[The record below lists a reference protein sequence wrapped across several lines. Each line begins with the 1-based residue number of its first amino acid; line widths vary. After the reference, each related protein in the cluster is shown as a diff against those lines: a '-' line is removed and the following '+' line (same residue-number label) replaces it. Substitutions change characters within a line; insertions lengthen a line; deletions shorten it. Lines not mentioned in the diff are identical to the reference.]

1 MNPDSSKSLASKL
14 FTARHIFFK
23 SPGLFQRLRLYREF
37 RRFAAEWDA
46 TEDFA
51 LKIRDVRAAP
61 DNKNIPRVPNAG
73 KIENGFL
80 IMHNGIRVVPDS
92 YTGSG
97 MTDLMRENHGVHEP
111 QEELA
116 FAQVLAWLEE
126 RQAAESTM
134 IELGSYWAFYS
145 LWFCAELAGPR
156 CFCVEPET
164 ENLDF
169 GKRNFTANGRTADFT
184 QAFVGGAFSPA
195 QQGGIPTVSVDS
207 LIRDKGILHVD
218 ILHADI
224 QGYELQMLEGA
235 RESFAAKIVD
245 YVFVSSHSNFLHYRC
260 IETLERSGF
269 VILAEADL
277 LETYSTDG
285 VIVAGRRGL
294 PRLEAIPITPRR
306 IA

>member
-1 MNPDSSKSLASKL
+1 MSSSPQNSLASKL

-23 SPGLFQRLRLYREF
+23 SPGLLSRLRLYREF
-37 RRFAAEWDA
+37 RRFSAQWEA

-61 DNKNIPRVPNAG
+61 DNTHIPRVPNAG
-73 KIENGFL
+73 QIEDGYL
-80 IMHNGIRVVPDS
+80 IMHNGIRVIPDS

-97 MTDLMRENHGVHEP
+97 MTDLLRENRGVHEP

-116 FAQVLAWLEE
+116 FARVLTWLKE
-126 RQAAESTM
+126 RQANENTM

-156 CFCVEPET
+156 CFCVEPEG

-169 GKRNFTANGRTADFT
+169 GKRNFAANGRTGDFT
-184 QAFVGGAFSPA
+184 QAFVGAAFSPA
-195 QQGGIPTVSVDS
+195 AADGIPTVSVDS
-207 LIRDKGILHVD
+207 LVRDKGIGHVD

-224 QGYELQMLEGA
+224 QGYEMEMLEGA
-235 RESFAAKIVD
+235 REAFAAKRID
-245 YVFVSSHSNFLHYRC
+245 FVFVSSHSNFRHYRC

-294 PRLEAIPITPRR
+294 PGIEAIPITPRR
-306 IA
+306 PA

>member
-1 MNPDSSKSLASKL
+1 MSSSSKNSFASKL

-23 SPGLFQRLRLYREF
+23 SPGLLQRLRLYRQF
-37 RRFAAEWDA
+37 RQFSSEWEA

-51 LKIRDVRAAP
+51 LKIRDVCAAP
-61 DNKNIPRVPNAG
+61 DNRHVPRVPNAG
-73 KIENGFL
+73 QIEDGFL

-97 MTDLMRENHGVHEP
+97 MTDLLRQNRGVHEP
-111 QEELA
+111 QEEMA
-116 FAQVLAWLEE
+116 FAQVLAWLKE
-126 RQAAESTM
+126 RAAAASTM

-145 LWFCAELAGPR
+145 LWFSAEMAGPR
-156 CFCVEPET
+156 CFCVEPEG

-169 GKRNFTANGRTADFT
+169 GKRNFAANGRTADFT
-184 QAFVGGAFSPA
+184 QAFVGAAYAPA
-195 QQGGIPTVSVDS
+195 AQPGGIPTVSVDS
-207 LIRDKGILHVD
+207 LIRDKGIGHVE

-235 RESFAAKIVD
+235 RESFAAGKID

-260 IETLERSGF
+260 LETLAQSGF
-269 VILAEADL
+269 TILAEVDL

-285 VIVAGRRGL
+285 IIVAGRTGL
-294 PRLEAIPITPRR
+294 PRLEKIPVTPRQ
-306 IA
+306 A